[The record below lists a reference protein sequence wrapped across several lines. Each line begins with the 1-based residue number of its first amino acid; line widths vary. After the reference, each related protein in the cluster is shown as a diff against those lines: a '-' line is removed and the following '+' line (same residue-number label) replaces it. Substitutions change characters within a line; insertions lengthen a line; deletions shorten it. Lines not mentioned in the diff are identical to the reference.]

1 MMTRRRRR
9 DDLDAAG
16 YSPEVQG
23 YQKASQGMRIGCAV
37 WFRRNLSMW
46 SVCVEVEVRSEM
58 RKSPR
63 GLAPVRWVRAG
74 DNSNS
79 VSDNESAAACRLMWA
94 IQKRVT
100 RLW

>member
-37 WFRRNLSMW
+37 WFRRKLSM
-46 SVCVEVEVRSEM
+46 
-58 RKSPR
+58 
-63 GLAPVRWVRAG
+63 
-74 DNSNS
+74 
-79 VSDNESAAACRLMWA
+79 
-94 IQKRVT
+94 
-100 RLW
+100 